1 MRELCSVFDVVLSA
15 RDTDD
20 DTFVLKELM
29 IALAA
34 KGVLTCK

>member
-1 MRELCSVFDVVLSA
+1 MQQLCSVFDVVLSA
-15 RDTDD
+15 GDTDD
-20 DTFVLKELM
+20 AFVLKELM